1 MPGFNIDNFTAEL
14 NKRKGLMRS
23 NRFLVTMAPPPVMIK
38 QDVSIFR
45 SLEFWCE
52 SVTLPGYLISTYN
65 NKRYTYGPEE
75 KRPIIPVFQPI
86 QCVFNSDGNGDYVN
100 FFNQWLQYIMP
111 HDWYTSFNQN
121 SRYSGSMYE
130 IEYKNNYCTDLI
142 IQVYDSAG
150 MSSKRDEMTINK
162 DSNKVIEGG
171 NELPIL
177 EYVVKE
183 AFPNQIYDIPF
194 NWSDNQNIKFQVN
207 FDYIDW
213 VERRDIKNTGDVLP
227 PLPEAPKQPAPLS
240 NAP

>member
-1 MPGFNIDNFTAEL
+1 M
-14 NKRKGLMRS
+14 
-23 NRFLVTMAPPPVMIK
+23 V
-38 QDVSIFR
+38 
-45 SLEFWCE
+45 
-52 SVTLPGYLISTYN
+52 
-65 NKRYTYGPEE
+65 
-75 KRPIIPVFQPI
+75 
-86 QCVFNSDGNGDYVN
+86 
-100 FFNQWLQYIMP
+100 
-111 HDWYTSFNQN
+111 
-121 SRYSGSMYE
+121 
-130 IEYKNNYCTDLI
+130 
-142 IQVYDSAG
+142 
-150 MSSKRDEMTINK
+150 NK